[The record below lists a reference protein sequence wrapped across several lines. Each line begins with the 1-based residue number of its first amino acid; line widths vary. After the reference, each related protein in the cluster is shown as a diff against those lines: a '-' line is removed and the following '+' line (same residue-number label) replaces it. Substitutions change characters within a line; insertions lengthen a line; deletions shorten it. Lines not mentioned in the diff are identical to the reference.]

1 MRSKAVVGI
10 LLVLLLG
17 ACQKQTIELSFEP
30 LESYFPIKRG
40 TALTYRLDSTTY
52 TGVNN
57 AKSMNSYFIRD
68 VLDSSITD
76 NLGKTTYIYKRSV
89 RSKVDTTKWD
99 LLITYRVALDS
110 SKLYITENNL
120 RFIKLV
126 SPIKEGF
133 TWKGN
138 SFINTNE
145 NSGLSFYENWDY
157 TYGNPSEPLT
167 INNIPFTATLSVYQ
181 KNDTIGNPTDKK
193 QYSSILS
200 SKEVYAKE
208 IGLVYKEFLKET
220 WQPANSNNPNGY
232 FEKDSYGIKLTIV
245 SFK

>member
-1 MRSKAVVGI
+1 MRSIVVVGI

-17 ACQKQTIELSFEP
+17 ACQKQTIELNFEP
-30 LESYFPIKRG
+30 LESYFPIKKG
-40 TALTYRLDSTTY
+40 TVLTYRLDSTSY

-57 AKSMNSYFIRD
+57 AKSVNSYFIRD
-68 VLDSSITD
+68 VFDSSITD
-76 NLGKTTYIYKRSV
+76 NLGKTTFIYKRSI
-89 RSKVDTTKWD
+89 RSKLDTTKWD
-99 LLITYRVALDS
+99 LLTTYRIAIDS

-120 RFIKLV
+120 RFIKMV
-126 SPIKEGF
+126 SPIREGI

-145 NSGLSFYENWDY
+145 NTGLAYYENWDY
-157 TYGNPSEPLT
+157 TYGKLNESLT
-167 INNIPFTATLSVYQ
+167 INNIPIASTLSVYQ
-181 KNDTIGNPTDKK
+181 KNDTIGNLNDKK
-193 QYSSILS
+193 QYSSILL

-220 WQPANSNNPNGY
+220 WQPPNSNNPNGY

>member
-1 MRSKAVVGI
+1 MRSKAIVGI

-17 ACQKQTIELSFEP
+17 ACQKQTIVLSFEP

-40 TALTYRLDSTTY
+40 TAITYRLDSTSY

-57 AKSMNSYFIRD
+57 AKSVKSYFIRD
-68 VLDSSITD
+68 VFDSSITD
-76 NLGKTTYIYKRSV
+76 NLGKTTYIFKRSI
-89 RSKVDTTKWD
+89 RSKLDTTKWD
-99 LLITYRVALDS
+99 LLLTYRVSIDS

-126 SPIKEGF
+126 SPIREGL

-145 NSGLSFYENWDY
+145 KSGLAFYENWDY
-157 TYGNPSEPLT
+157 TYGKPNDPLNV
-167 INNIPFTATLSVYQ
+167 NNIPFASTLSVLQ
-181 KNDTIGNPTDKK
+181 KNDTIGNPNDRKL
-193 QYSSILS
+193 YSSILF
-200 SKEVYAKE
+200 SKEVFAKE

-220 WQPANSNNPNGY
+220 WQPPNSNNPNGY

>member
-1 MRSKAVVGI
+1 MRSIVVVGI

-30 LESYFPIKRG
+30 LESYFPIKKG
-40 TALTYRLDSTTY
+40 TVLTYRLDSTSY

-57 AKSMNSYFIRD
+57 AKSVNSYFIRD
-68 VLDSSITD
+68 VLDSSLTD
-76 NLGKTTYIYKRSV
+76 NLGKTTYIYKRSI
-89 RSKVDTTKWD
+89 RSKLDTTKWD
-99 LLITYRVALDS
+99 LLTTYRIAIDS

-120 RFIKLV
+120 RFIKMV
-126 SPIKEGF
+126 SPIREGL

-145 NSGLSFYENWDY
+145 NTGLAYYENWDY
-157 TYGNPSEPLT
+157 TYGKPSESLT
-167 INNIPFTATLSVYQ
+167 INNVPFAATLTVYQ
-181 KNDTIGNPTDKK
+181 KNDTIGNLNDKK
-193 QYSSILS
+193 QYSSILL

-220 WQPANSNNPNGY
+220 WQPPNSNNPNGY

>member
-1 MRSKAVVGI
+1 MRSKAIVGI
-10 LLVLLLG
+10 LLMLFLG

-40 TALTYRLDSTTY
+40 TALTYRLDSTSY

-57 AKSMNSYFIRD
+57 AKSINSYFIRD

-76 NLGKTTYIYKRSV
+76 NLGKTTYIYKRSI
-89 RSKVDTTKWD
+89 RSKLDTTKWE
-99 LLITYRVALDS
+99 LLATYRIAIYS

-120 RFIKLV
+120 RFIKMV
-126 SPIKEGF
+126 SPIREGL

-145 NSGLSFYENWDY
+145 NMGLAYYENWDY
-157 TYGNPSEPLT
+157 TYGKPSEPLT
-167 INNIPFTATLSVYQ
+167 INNISFAATLTVFQ
-181 KNDTIGNPTDKK
+181 KNDTIGNPSDRK
-193 QYSSILS
+193 QYSSILF
-200 SKEVYAKE
+200 SKEVFAKE

-232 FEKDSYGIKLTIV
+232 FEKDSYGIKLSIV
-245 SFK
+245 SYK

>member
-1 MRSKAVVGI
+1 MRSKAIVGI

-40 TALTYRLDSTTY
+40 TSITYRLDSTSY

-57 AKSMNSYFIRD
+57 AKSVKSYFIRD
-68 VLDSSITD
+68 VFDSSITD
-76 NLGKTTYIYKRSV
+76 NLGKTTYIFKRSI
-89 RSKVDTTKWD
+89 RSKLDTTKWD
-99 LLITYRVALDS
+99 LLLTYRVSIDS

-126 SPIKEGF
+126 SPIREGL

-145 NSGLSFYENWDY
+145 KSGLAFYENWDY
-157 TYGNPSEPLT
+157 TYGKPNDPLNV
-167 INNIPFTATLSVYQ
+167 NNIPFASTLSVLQ
-181 KNDTIGNPTDKK
+181 KNDTIGNPNDRKL
-193 QYSSILS
+193 YSSILF
-200 SKEVYAKE
+200 SKEVFAKE

-220 WQPANSNNPNGY
+220 WQPPNSNNPNGY